1 MELRRPLC
9 AVPTT
14 GAMKVAL
21 RRVSTFALL
30 AWGAVGLVVLG
41 AVTAVATSDELDFA
55 IGGALIDLGYFASR
69 IRIASAPASP
79 DALWTAL
86 LAHNHAAADV
96 RAAFPRTVHHPEVAL
111 VVCMD
116 ARIDT
121 NELVGDTRRYFY
133 VLRLAGSVMSERE
146 EEMLELAVDNG
157 VRARRAHDPHRVRGR
172 PRRAD
177 PRCAPATRA
186 WPSGVDE
193 REARRAEFVARP
205 DIAARLRDGTLR
217 VEHGPHR
224 HGERP
229 APHGRM
235 TRGAGGSGPA
245 EVRGRAR

>member
-14 GAMKVAL
+14 GLMKVAL
-21 RRVSTFALL
+21 RRVSTFALF

-55 IGGALIDLGYFASR
+55 IGGALIDLGYFVQDPLAPP
-69 IRIASAPASP
+69 PASP

-157 VRARRAHDPHRVRGR
+157 VQLVVLTTHTECAAERVAADPQLRARYPSLA
-172 PRRAD
+172 
-177 PRCAPATRA
+177 
-186 WPSGVDE
+186 SGVDE

-205 DIAARLRDGTLR
+205 DIAAHLRDGTLR
-217 VEHGPHR
+217 VVTAR
-224 HGERP
+224 IDT
-229 APHGRM
+229 ASGRLL
-235 TRGAGGSGPA
+235 TD
-245 EVRGRAR
+245 E